1 MREITISM
9 QSRVPLG
16 PGKFQVVVLV
26 FKIKSLRDLPR
37 NVMVTWLRNQSA
49 AKIFVVNEISVSLQK
64 KNALIE

>member
-26 FKIKSLRDLPR
+26 NSILRVQIGFSR
-37 NVMVTWLRNQSA
+37 LRGR
-49 AKIFVVNEISVSLQK
+49 KDRIFAECHVGVCQHYFPKLCQGR
-64 KNALIE
+64 

>member
-9 QSRVPLG
+9 QSRVPLD
-16 PGKFQVVVLV
+16 PGKVQVVVLV
-26 FKIKSLRDLPR
+26 FKIKSLRDLSR